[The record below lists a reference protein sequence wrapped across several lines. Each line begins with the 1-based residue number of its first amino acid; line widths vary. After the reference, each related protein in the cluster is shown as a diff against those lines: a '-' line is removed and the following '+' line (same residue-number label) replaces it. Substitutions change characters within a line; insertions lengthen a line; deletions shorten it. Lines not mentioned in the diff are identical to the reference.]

1 MSTDATPLTRPAS
14 WDGGLYLRDDAVRD
28 MYVDDAAPYYGRTV
42 SGYGSKIPTRY
53 RLALANSRTRRV
65 YAMAYGNGASVY
77 VIIGGAVALLKS
89 DTEHN
94 LTNDRALEMWLR
106 FNKNDDEEPTYEANV
121 YREPDGTVS
130 VRWSL
135 VAVGLVTTVP
145 CSTRDAAREWLA
157 SAGYVD
163 FTA

>member
-28 MYVDDAAPYYGRTV
+28 MYVDDAAPYYGRTA

-53 RLALANSRTRRV
+53 RLALADGRTRRV

-77 VIIGGAVALLKS
+77 VIIGGAVAHLES
-89 DTEHN
+89 DTEHD
-94 LTNDRALEMWLR
+94 LTGGRALETWLR
-106 FNKNDDEEPTYEANV
+106 FDEDDDEEPTYEANV

-145 CSTRDAAREWLA
+145 CSTRDAAREWLT
-157 SAGYVD
+157 SSGYVD